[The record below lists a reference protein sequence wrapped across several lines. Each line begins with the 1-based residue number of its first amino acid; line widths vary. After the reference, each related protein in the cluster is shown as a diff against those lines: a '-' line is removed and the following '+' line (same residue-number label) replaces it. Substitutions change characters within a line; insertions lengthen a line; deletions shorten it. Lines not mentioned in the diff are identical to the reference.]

1 MGINSLNDI
10 KFIGVGVKGI
20 DIVNKLSHD
29 NKKYI
34 KLCAIDIKDTNIDE
48 KVSERLII
56 KNLYNKDKDLY
67 KVDFFQITD
76 IINRNKEII
85 YKIIEKEKIV
95 FITCDICDLTSVHIL
110 IELGKMAKKSNI
122 LVIPIIINTQDN
134 QNINYKFF
142 MKKVNNMIGPTINI
156 SNNKVFGNIK
166 YLNDKIDDYYII
178 HSIIDLFI
186 DNLMSTCSL
195 NVDYEDMKWIFS
207 GEQDVE
213 MSIIKI
219 NEKSSE
225 DDMKI
230 KLVKHRIC
238 KGSYEHPEKIMINAT
253 ANEDYMGYDEAIK
266 LLQRVALVLQEGTE
280 EACQITFSLKFIK
293 KKSKSLEVLTVQA

>member
-1 MGINSLNDI
+1 MDINNLDNI
-10 KFIGVGVKGI
+10 KFIGIGVKGI
-20 DIVNKLSHD
+20 DIVNKLANN
-29 NKKYI
+29 NKEYI
-34 KLCAIDIKDTNIDE
+34 KLCAIDIKDTDINENVKE
-48 KVSERLII
+48 KLII
-56 KNLYNKDKDLY
+56 EDKNYESS
-67 KVDFFQITD
+67 KVDFFHITD
-76 IINRNKEII
+76 LINRNRDNI
-85 YKIIEKEKIV
+85 YKIIQNEKIV
-95 FITCDICDLTSVHIL
+95 FITCDICDLSSIHIL

-122 LVIPIIINTQDN
+122 LVIPIIINTQN
-134 QNINYKFF
+134 NSNINYKFF
-142 MKKVNNMIGPTINI
+142 MKKINKIIGASINI

-166 YLNDKIDDYYII
+166 FLDDKIDDYFII
-178 HSIIDLFI
+178 RSIMDLFI

-213 MSIIKI
+213 MSIIKV

-225 DDMKI
+225 EDMKI

-253 ANEDYMGYDEAIK
+253 ANKDYMTYEEAIK
-266 LLQRVALVLQEGTE
+266 LLQRIAIVIQENTE
-280 EACQITFSLKFIK
+280 ECCQITFSLKFIK

>member
-1 MGINSLNDI
+1 MGINSLNNI

-34 KLCAIDIKDTNIDE
+34 KLCAIDIKYTNIDE

-56 KNLYNKDKDLY
+56 KNQDKDLS
-67 KVDFFQITD
+67 KIDFFQKTD
-76 IINRNKEII
+76 IINRNKESI

-110 IELGKMAKKSNI
+110 IELGKMAINNI
-122 LVIPIIINTQDN
+122 ILL
-134 QNINYKFF
+134 
-142 MKKVNNMIGPTINI
+142 TINI

-213 MSIIKI
+213 MSIIKV

-253 ANEDYMGYDEAIK
+253 ANEDYMSYDEAIK

-280 EACQITFSLKFIK
+280 EVCQITFSLKFIK